1 MATENNFHINT
12 FSGGMNSDT
21 SVLNV
26 GNTQYLESRNVRLN
40 SYSNID
46 GSNMNKQQEMVP
58 IKGIMTALELDTIDN
73 PEILAT
79 TNVRNYGVIIYR
91 NDEYWGIIR
100 FNNAI
105 SNNSNDV
112 QSITS
117 FHKYNTFSV
126 KESNWQ
132 NVHKVSVTTRYEDEN
147 IIKLYIADGVNPIL
161 VFNIAPS
168 NQDYIDKNNQIDKYK
183 SYPKV
188 LFNKP
193 KFYGYIDGNLKAS
206 MVCYSYQIYNKNGI
220 STDVSPA
227 CKLIPI
233 GNNLTQSDISKIEG
247 DYEGNFTNCGCQ
259 VFIQNDEYQEFLNR
273 IIVYRIQYIQNGQS
287 PTISIIYDG
296 KFQSELTIND
306 TGSESIRDISI
317 EEYNSLSGIHI
328 IPNVIE
334 NKDGYLFAANI
345 KYIQSSTEEDQ
356 FKNWDSRAFCFTRG
370 SKPTARIYDSNFS
383 QYIDILPEDLNSLI
397 LPSDKNASQ
406 VIIDS
411 CQNNYDVNKN
421 YNNTYAFDKSGKYYG
436 GSGPNI
442 EWRFVISFKI
452 GDYSQKTDQDLEV
465 GTIWNILNKGNKN
478 LNINNPG
485 DTQNG
490 TKLYC
495 VINSVNSFGGY
506 SNSYEELKNVY
517 SSDEKG
523 RWRNPQI
530 IKSLRRDELYRYG
543 IILYDNYGQPSPVKW
558 IADIRT
564 PNIKEQCFETFVQNG
579 TIDRIKYEC
588 VLKNLG
594 IVFKVNNLP
603 DGCSGYEIVRCSRG
617 FDDIATVSQG
627 IVAKSVKS
635 RYAGNTRQH
644 YETYS
649 SPLYFT
655 IGNYIEG
662 RDAIKPFTD
671 NDNDNKDIAE
681 ADNFD
686 NHSIIQ
692 FASPEICYQSENFK
706 TLIDKYK
713 YSLQPICYMY
723 GRRGD
728 KNFSPSIYNSY
739 RYSLDQSTP
748 VDLYIMPAVS
758 NSGGNTCTS
767 LPGDYAYLNNKNLY
781 LDVPY
786 QKDYFYR
793 ANLNYGAY
801 ATGFGEQT
809 ASFHDALYSGP
820 KVNTSIYQWDKTYNK
835 SGYQSYMNLY
845 GSKEDL
851 QVDGNSYV
859 YIKPYTA
866 SFSANKITKDSIV
879 DRYSFTENVTVNDIQ
894 IPTVLSWKDI
904 QDQAY
909 KNKTTVV
916 GNQEYCNV
924 VANAHFGFRPNKMD
938 QSCSNAQDAKN
949 AFGLLTSKVGSVNW
963 ELFTPQIAGP
973 AGRCAILSIDS
984 DNSLTNIYGVNNYL
998 ITNQDNSISV
1008 SQQLCQYPSKSEMYP
1023 IDSQSLAGTCL
1034 CNLRKQVTPY
1044 GGQGD
1049 NYRKVSTYY
1058 SDGDYFTQQDEWNSV
1073 FDGDVNLDMFE
1084 YVSKHKHHYSFSTS
1098 GLIRTDFSF
1107 EMIYCFPV
1115 EATINIPFNNG
1126 LEPYKNLTKNS
1137 SGQRTSYVQDQPA
1150 DVGGY
1155 YIQSKPLYI
1164 YNTAYSTENKAKVNY
1179 QYSDQDPE
1187 DYNKTIDYRCL
1198 YSNKKENN
1206 ESIDMWTKFQSSD
1219 FIDVNSNYGEI
1230 TNLRTFSNQLM
1241 FWQQYA
1247 TGILSVNERAITTDE
1262 NSGTS
1267 IILGEGGVLSRY
1279 DYLDTT
1285 SGMHKNQFCD
1295 TQSNSTL
1302 YWYDCD
1308 NNEIKS
1314 YSQGLQQLSK
1324 SLFINGLLNKYYRQA
1339 QSPTLIYDIKN
1350 NEILFNIL
1358 NVENNKSSITYNE
1371 QGRVFT
1377 SIYTLNND
1385 DFVSFTNGLYAV
1397 KAKDSSINISQYD
1410 CSNNGTPYGYSGIL
1424 KAYLKYAVNNNPMTT
1439 KVFDNQEIVTA
1450 SHLSNR
1456 IDNQS
1461 YFSLNHRYSWN
1472 TDLIS
1477 TNDTLEDQITLREGN
1492 YRYAIPR
1499 AKDQQQYGLRMRGKY
1514 MICDIENSNPNVN
1527 VGISYI
1533 ITKFRQSWI

>member
-1 MATENNFHINT
+1 MATENNSYINT

-21 SVLNV
+21 SVLQV

-40 SYSNID
+40 TYSNVD
-46 GSNMNKQQEMVP
+46 GTNMNKQQEIVP

-91 NDEYWGIIR
+91 NSQQWGIIR
-100 FNNAI
+100 FDNSI
-105 SNNSNDV
+105 SNSSNNV
-112 QSITS
+112 QPITS

-126 KESNWQ
+126 KDSKWED
-132 NVHKVSVTTRYEDEN
+132 VHKISVTTRYEDEN
-147 IIKLYIADGVNPIL
+147 VIKLYIADGVNPIL

-193 KFYGYIDGNLKAS
+193 KFQGYIDGNLKTS
-206 MVCYSYQIYNKNGI
+206 VVCYSYQLYNKNGI

-227 CKLIPI
+227 CKLIPV
-233 GNNLTQSDISKIEG
+233 GNNMTNSDVSKIEG
-247 DYEGNFTNCGCQ
+247 GYEGDYTNCGCQ
-259 VFIQNDEYQEFLNR
+259 ILIQNDQYQEFLNS

-287 PTISIIYDG
+287 PTISIVYDG

-306 TGSESIRDISI
+306 TGAESIRDISI
-317 EEYNSLSGIHI
+317 EEYNSFSGVHI

-334 NKDGYLFAANI
+334 NKDDYLFAANI

-356 FKNWDSRAFCFTRG
+356 FKNWDSRAFCFTKG
-370 SKPTARIYDSNFS
+370 NDPTARIYDSNFS
-383 QYIDILPEDLNSLI
+383 QYIDILPEDLDNLTP
-397 LPSDKNASQ
+397 PSDKDASQ
-406 VIIDS
+406 VVIDS
-411 CQNNYDVNKN
+411 CQNNYDVNKS
-421 YNNTYAFDKSGKYYG
+421 YDNTYAFDKTGKYYG

-442 EWRFVISFKI
+442 EWRFVVSFKI
-452 GDYSQKTDQDLEV
+452 GDYSQKTDQDLEI
-465 GTIWNILNKGNKN
+465 GTIWNILKKDNKN

-495 VINSVNSFGGY
+495 VINSRNSFGRY
-506 SNSYEELKNVY
+506 SNSYEELKNTY

-523 RWRNPQI
+523 RWKNPQI

-564 PNIKEQCFETFVQNG
+564 PNIKEKCFETFVQNG
-579 TIDRIKYEC
+579 VVDNIKYEC

-603 DGCSGYEIVRCSRG
+603 EGCSGYEIVRCSRG
-617 FDDIATVSQG
+617 FDDIATISQG

-635 RYAGNTRQH
+635 RYASDIRQH

-662 RDAIKPFTD
+662 RDAVRVFEQKENED
-671 NDNDNKDIAE
+671 KDIAE

-713 YSLQPICYMY
+713 YKLQPVCYLY

-728 KNFSPSIYNSY
+728 KEFSPQMYNSY
-739 RYSLDQSTP
+739 AYALDTF
-748 VDLYIMPAVS
+748 DKINEYIMPAIS
-758 NSGGNTCTS
+758 NSGCTPVNM
-767 LPGDYAYLNNKNLY
+767 LIGDYQYLNGKSAY

-793 ANLNYGAY
+793 ANLSYGARKY
-801 ATGFGEQT
+801 VGFVVTPEYDD
-809 ASFHDALYSGP
+809 SLYSEP
-820 KVNTSIYQWDKTYNK
+820 KVNTSIYMWDKRYEK
-835 SGYQSYMNLY
+835 SFYKNYMNLY

-851 QVDGNSYV
+851 QVDGNSFV

-866 SFSANKITKDSIV
+866 SFYANTAINIGIDGSISTY
-879 DRYSFTENVTVNDIQ
+879 DFDENIDINDIR
-894 IPTVLSWKDI
+894 IPDVLSWKDM

-909 KNKTTVV
+909 KSKSTVV
-916 GNQEYCNV
+916 GSQEYCNV
-924 VANAHFGFRPNKMD
+924 VANAHYGFQPEHLY
-938 QSCSNAQDAKN
+938 QSISDISDAEG
-949 AFGLLTSKVGSVNW
+949 AFGILVEENDNVNW
-963 ELFTPQIAGP
+963 MLRTPQITGP
-973 AGRCAILSIDS
+973 AGRCAVLSIDS
-984 DNSLTNIYGVNNYL
+984 DNSLTHIYGVYKYCVTNSNNVV
-998 ITNQDNSISV
+998 NSSNT
-1008 SQQLCQYPSKSEMYP
+1008 LCSYNG
-1023 IDSQSLAGTCL
+1023 IDSQSIVGTCL

-1049 NYRKVSTYY
+1049 SYRKVSTYY
-1058 SDGDYFTQQDEWNSV
+1058 SDGDYFANENEWNSV

-1084 YVSKHKHHYSFSTS
+1084 YVSKHKHHYSYYKDAT
-1098 GLIRTDFSF
+1098 RTEFSF

-1150 DVGGY
+1150 NVNGY
-1155 YIQSKPLYI
+1155 YIQSKPLYV
-1164 YNTAYSTENKAKVNY
+1164 YNTVYSTENKTKVNY
-1179 QYSDQDPE
+1179 QYSDQDSE
-1187 DYNKTIDYRCL
+1187 DYNKNIDYRCL
-1198 YSNKKENN
+1198 YSNKKENT
-1206 ESIDMWTKFQSSD
+1206 ESIDTWTKFQSSNFLD
-1219 FIDVNSNYGEI
+1219 ANSNYGEI
-1230 TNLRTFSNQLM
+1230 TNLREFNNQLI

-1247 TGILSVNERAITTDE
+1247 TGVFSVNERAIATDE
-1262 NSGTS
+1262 DNGTS
-1267 IILGEGGVLSRY
+1267 IILGQGGVLSRY
-1279 DYLDTT
+1279 DYIDTT
-1285 SGMHKNQFCD
+1285 SGMHKKQFCD

-1324 SLFINGLLNKYYRQA
+1324 SLFVNGLLNKYYRQQ
-1339 QSPTLIYDIKN
+1339 QSPVLTYDIKN

-1358 NVENNKSSITYNE
+1358 NVDTSKSSLSYNE

-1377 SIYTLNND
+1377 SIYTIDND
-1385 DFVSFTNGLYAV
+1385 DFISFSNGLYAI
-1397 KAKDSSINISQYD
+1397 KAKDQSINISQYD
-1410 CSNNGTPYGYSGIL
+1410 CSNNNRPYGYNGIL
-1424 KAYLKYAVNNNPMTT
+1424 KSYIKYAVNNNPMIA

-1456 IDNQS
+1456 TDNQT
-1461 YFSLNHRYSWN
+1461 YFSLNHNYSWD

-1477 TNDTLEDQITLREGN
+1477 TTNTLEDQITLREGN

-1499 AKDQQQYGLRMRGKY
+1499 AVNEQQYGLRMRGKY
-1514 MICDIENSNPNVN
+1514 MVCDIENSNPDIN

-1533 ITKFRQSWI
+1533 ITKFRQSWT